1 MNKAIN
7 RLRLFFCTFSG
18 EDDYIIREC
27 NPRIQISFALIGL
40 FVMLI
45 FAGCWVSASSFIAEL
60 FEGGSK
66 WMSVPI
72 GILWALLV
80 ANMYLLLLYTV
91 SPTLLPIARK
101 KLGKGKKRKIV
112 IEISEEKRKSEFTPS
127 LIFRMSFISL
137 LAIIIA
143 QPLNVMLLSSFSERS
158 LSNHKTEYRINMII
172 VADSSLIK
180 QEVQN
185 QTDFYQNI
193 TTKIHVNDSL
203 TVANN
208 VQLLN
213 NKVVNDQNFLIQS
226 KMLLDSLIKWNKSP
240 FAKGKQ
246 KSDSIRTVLSALV
259 DDELK
264 SDDDFVS
271 VIDDVLFTDK
281 KLQSDFENYRT
292 SLKNTIEAKI
302 ENYARLNGLLEK
314 SNFYVKRIQIL
325 ISENPISWIITII
338 VCGIFLLPIYWKFSI
353 RNHGGFYEKKKQI
366 ENKIV
371 HDDYNDFKSTY
382 SNIFETMLREYNR
395 QTWVTVMRL
404 LHKMEKLNPDKF
416 SDISQQLKKEIAEEH
431 VSKYEY
437 WADPP
442 FRTKRKQASK
452 QLLSE
457 KDFLK
462 TIYSDTI

>member
-27 NPRIQISFALIGL
+27 EPRIQISFALIGL
-40 FVMLI
+40 FVMI
-45 FAGCWVSASSFIAEL
+45 VFAGCWVSASSFMSEL
-60 FEGGSK
+60 FEGSGK
-66 WMSVPI
+66 WLSIPI

-91 SPTLLPIARK
+91 SPTLLPVARK
-101 KLGKGKKRKIV
+101 KSGKGKKRKIV
-112 IEISEEKRKSEFTPS
+112 IETLEEKKKSEFTPS
-127 LIFRMSFISL
+127 LIFRIVFISL

-143 QPLNVMLLSSFSERS
+143 QPLNVLLLSSFSERS
-158 LSNHKTEYRINMII
+158 LANHKTEYRINMMI

-185 QTDFYQNI
+185 QTDFYQNLI
-193 TTKIHVNDSL
+193 TKIHVSDSL

-213 NKVVNDQNFLIQS
+213 KKVANDQNFLVQS
-226 KMLLDSLIKWNKSP
+226 KILLDSLLKWNKSP
-240 FAKGKQ
+240 FGKTKQ
-246 KSDSIRTVLSALV
+246 KCDSVRTILSTLV
-259 DDELK
+259 DKELK
-264 SDDDFVS
+264 SDSAFIS
-271 VIDDVLFTDK
+271 VIDNIQFTDK
-281 KLQSDFENYRT
+281 KLQSDFENYRA
-292 SLKNTIEAKI
+292 SLKKTIVAKI
-302 ENYARLNGLLEK
+302 KNYALLNELLEK

-325 ISENPISWIITII
+325 LSENPASWIITIV

-353 RNHGGFYEKKKQI
+353 RNHGGFYEKKKHI

-382 SNIFETMLREYNR
+382 SKIFETKLREYNR
-395 QTWVTVMRL
+395 QTWVRAIHL
-404 LHKMEKLNPDKF
+404 LHKLEKVNPGKF
-416 SDISQQLKKEIAEEH
+416 SGISQQLKKEIAEEPI
-431 VSKYEY
+431 SKYEY

-442 FRTKRKQASK
+442 FRTKRKQSSK

-462 TIYSDTI
+462 TIYPDTI